1 MRKFLVV
8 SVVVVVLAAFVGTLL
23 FLWSKSGAD
32 PDIFETEQLAKRDI
46 IQKTVATGA
55 ITPRHE
61 VDIKPRVSGILEDL
75 FVEPGAMVDKGARLA
90 RIRVVPDVVRLNDAE
105 ANVSAARISFDNAKQ
120 ELARYDKL
128 RTVVSETEYNRQMLE
143 FELGKQKLSAA
154 ESHLRLVREGAAKT
168 GAASNVVTSTV
179 SGMVIDVPLKEG
191 ASVIE
196 TNTFNAGTT
205 IATIADM
212 SDMIFTGWVDEAE
225 VGKLREGMKLDI
237 KVGALEDRSFTG
249 KLEFIAPK
257 STTNNGAIQ
266 FEVRAAVEQ
275 QAGLFLRAG
284 YSANA
289 DIVLD
294 RRQGVMALNERALQ
308 FEDEK
313 VFVEVENGPQSYEK
327 RFVETGLSDGIHIE
341 VVEGLG
347 ADEKVKVP
355 KT

>member
-1 MRKFLVV
+1 MRKLVIV
-8 SVVVVVLAAFVGTLL
+8 SIVIVVLVAFAGTLL
-23 FLWSKSGAD
+23 FLWRKSAANPEG
-32 PDIFETEQLAKRDI
+32 FETEQISKRDI

-55 ITPRHE
+55 ITPRRE
-61 VDIKPRVSGILEDL
+61 VDIKPRVSGILEEL
-75 FVEPGAMVDKGARLA
+75 YVEPGQMVQEGARLA

-105 ANVSAARISFDNAKQ
+105 ANVSAARISFESAKQ

-128 RTVVSETEYNRQMLE
+128 KSVVSETEYHRQMLE
-143 FELGKQKLSAA
+143 FDLARQKLSSA
-154 ESHLRLVREGAAKT
+154 ESHLRLVREGAAKR
-168 GAASNVVTSTV
+168 GAASNVVESTV
-179 SGMVIDVPLKEG
+179 DGMVIDVPLKEG
-191 ASVIE
+191 GSVIE

-205 IATIADM
+205 IATVADM

-237 KVGALEDRSFTG
+237 KVGALEDRRFTG
-249 KLEFIAPK
+249 NLEFIAPK

-275 QAGLFLRAG
+275 QEGLFLRAG

-294 RRQGVMALNERALQ
+294 RREDVLALNERALQ

-313 VFVEVENGPQSYEK
+313 PFVEVETGPQRYEK
-327 RFVETGLSDGIHIE
+327 RFIETGLSDGIHIE
-341 VVEGLG
+341 VLEGL
-347 ADEKVKVP
+347 AAEDKVKVP